1 MNALQ
6 NIGEF
11 ELIREVGRGGMGVV
25 YEARDLRLGGR
36 RVALKVILNTA
47 RGAQNVERFRRE
59 ATSAARLVHPGVVQV
74 FDFGEI
80 EGRPYIAMEFVD
92 GTPFDDVLRVDRRA
106 AGLGAA
112 SDPDAD
118 STERLPRPGA
128 RYDADRAADAQALR
142 KPLLRR
148 HVKILA
154 DASRALHFA
163 HENGVLHR
171 DIKPANLLVSAED
184 VVKLAD
190 FGLARLEASGDTL
203 TASGEIL
210 GTLAYMAPEQ
220 ISDERPPL
228 SRRTDIYA
236 LGVTLYEVLAG
247 RRPFDAPSAA
257 TMMQRIQLDEPEPP
271 RRLDASIPRDLE
283 VVCLKAMEKDP
294 ERRYATAAEF
304 ADELMRWLA
313 DEPILARP
321 AGALTKIVKFSRR
334 RRTALALCGLAIVGA
349 LASWSWLQA
358 SRRSDELAAGQRRVS
373 ARNKLEASL
382 MRSAAGASPDV
393 IKLLDEA
400 RAEDPD
406 NVDVLL
412 QRGLLFLNAD
422 EADRALVDFEAGLK
436 VRPDDPALKFA
447 KATVLRLK
455 GVDVKSER
463 LEVDRI
469 DDPIRL
475 TALGLFMIAHGELQQ
490 SVMAFDRAK
499 ALSPTWPQSYWGLAV
514 ANMMLRRYDDALR
527 YCDTFLTLVPNHV
540 VGRALYVVCCA
551 QAAFEA
557 KGERK
562 ERLIR
567 QARNQSDKLAPASK
581 TSLVMSVRAGLA
593 LAEKGPTPEV
603 LAAFDE
609 VERVL
614 KAGAEGPGRFS
625 DAIVYEASAG
635 LLLEFDAARARRF
648 AEAAL
653 AIRQGTERG
662 TFALARCLE
671 REGKPVEAAAAYRAV
686 LARFPDSVG
695 AAAALCAMAKES
707 SALVPDAEAEDAA
720 RRVLGA
726 QPSSG
731 RMMMDA
737 SAVFERLGRAASATQ
752 AAQLAE
758 ERFGAALD
766 HDGSDAA
773 RFAQLRISTADG

>member
-11 ELIREVGRGGMGVV
+11 ELIREIGRGGMGVV

-80 EGRPYIAMEFVD
+80 EGRPYISMEFVD
-92 GTPFDDVLRVDRRA
+92 GMAFDDVLRSGRRL
-106 AGLGAA
+106 AGLG
-112 SDPDAD
+112 SGIERDAD
-118 STERLPRPGA
+118 STERLARGGA
-128 RYDADRAADAQALR
+128 RFDADRQVDAEALR

-154 DASRALHFA
+154 DAARALHFA

-210 GTLAYMAPEQ
+210 GTLAYLAPEQ
-220 ISDERPPL
+220 ISDKRPPL

-257 TMMQRIQLDEPEPP
+257 TMMQRIQTDEPEAP
-271 RRLDASIPRDLE
+271 RKIDAAIPRDLE

-321 AGALTKIVKFSRR
+321 ASPITKLVKFARR
-334 RRTALALCGLAIVGA
+334 RRTVLALVGLTIVGSIA
-349 LASWSWLQA
+349 ILSWLQET
-358 SRRSDELAAGQRRVS
+358 RRSDSLAAEQRRAS
-373 ARNKLEASL
+373 ARTKLEASL

-400 RAEDPD
+400 RSEDPD

-412 QRGLLFLNAD
+412 QRGLLYLNVD
-422 EADRALVDFEAGLK
+422 DTDRALADFDAGLK
-436 VRPDDPALKFA
+436 VRPDDPALRFA

-455 GVDVKSER
+455 GVDVKAER
-463 LEVDRI
+463 LDVDRI

-475 TALGLFMIAHGELQQ
+475 TALGLFMITHGELQQ
-490 SVMAFDRAK
+490 SVTAFDRAK
-499 ALSPTWPQSYWGLAV
+499 ALSPTWPQSYFGLSV

-540 VGRALYVVCCA
+540 VGRALFITCSS
-551 QAAFEA
+551 QAVMEA
-557 KGERK
+557 KGERR

-567 QARNQSDKLAPASK
+567 QAKAQSDKLAPAAGS
-581 TSLVMSVRAGLA
+581 SLVRGVRAGLL
-593 LAEKGPTPEV
+593 LAERGPIPEV
-603 LAAFDE
+603 AAAFDE
-609 VERVL
+609 IERML
-614 KAGAEGPGRFS
+614 KAGAGGPGRFS
-625 DAIVYEASAG
+625 DAIVYEIGAG
-635 LLLEFDAARARRF
+635 LLVESDVVRARRL
-648 AEAAL
+648 AEGAL

-662 TFALARCLE
+662 TFVLARCLD
-671 REGKPVEAAAAYRAV
+671 REGKKAEAAAAYRAV
-686 LARFPDSVG
+686 LARFPDSVS
-695 AAAALCAMAKES
+695 AAAALCALA
-707 SALVPDAEAEDAA
+707 AAPTVHVTDADAEDAA
-720 RRVLGA
+720 RRILGS

-731 RMMMDA
+731 RMLMDA
-737 SAVFERLGRAASATQ
+737 SAVFERLGRDTQAAQ

-758 ERFGAALD
+758 ERFGIALD
-766 HDGSDAA
+766 HEGSDAA